1 MFLTKN
7 MFKKRIHYLY
17 QDIERWSVMWNLI
30 TTVANMFNTKCNK
43 HKSLYNFIGDS
54 GQQIMLKNAR

>member
-1 MFLTKN
+1 
-7 MFKKRIHYLY
+7 
-17 QDIERWSVMWNLI
+17 MWNLI

-54 GQQIMLKNAR
+54 GQQIMLRNAR